1 MSKTRPDNIH
11 DAIRWT
17 DGTIKTV
24 RAVREHDGDIYL
36 LFHELSCEYSLHQ
49 LHEIGV
55 RNHFN
60 NHKIVSTMP
69 LADDLVQGTPE
80 DAIEEVDFT
89 EIEDELDEEFEDD
102 DEIEAED
109 DDYEDEDEDDDIAD
123 DDDI

>member
-1 MSKTRPDNIH
+1 MSKTRPENIH

-36 LFHELSCEYSLHQ
+36 LFHELNCEYSLHQ

-89 EIEDELDEEFEDD
+89 EIEDELDEEFGDEEE
-102 DEIEAED
+102 EIEEEEED
-109 DDYEDEDEDDDIAD
+109 DDYEDDEEEF
-123 DDDI
+123 